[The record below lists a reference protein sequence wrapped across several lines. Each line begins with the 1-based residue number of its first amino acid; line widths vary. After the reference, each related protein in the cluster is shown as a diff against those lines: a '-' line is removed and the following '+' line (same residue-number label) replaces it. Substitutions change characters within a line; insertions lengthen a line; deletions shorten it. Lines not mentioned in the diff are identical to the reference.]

1 VGTCDAADAIH
12 FSKFSRS
19 IIMKVRRQLLIALMI
34 AIAGGLAVA
43 AVISFPPQTDRQ
55 ENTVKPPASVRVLQV
70 KPERLRMDVRSQ
82 GRVAAQT
89 EIDLV
94 TGVAG
99 NIIKISP
106 AFVSGG
112 FFKKGDLLVSIDPA
126 EYDLRV
132 AQAQARVMEAQ
143 YQLTREEAEAEQA
156 RDEWRHLGQGDPNP
170 LSLRIPQL
178 KEKKAKLAA
187 EQEELK
193 NAKLLRQR
201 TDIRAPFNGRV
212 RSKEVGMGQYLS
224 EGAILG
230 IIYNSDLAE
239 IRLPLSTEELA
250 FIDFP
255 ELPDRIQSARGAL
268 VKLTANYQ
276 GQQQVWS
283 GHVVRSEGVVDQETG
298 MMMVVAQIPDPF
310 GLGAQKPGLSVARA
324 STVILPLG
332 LYVEASIEGRWLDN
346 LIVLP
351 ASAVFS
357 NHRVVVIDEENRVR
371 FRSVDV
377 LRKERE
383 QIIIKAGLQAGER
396 VLVSGLPYPIEGL
409 PVIPMEFMDENSN
422 SMIGG
427 RMR

>member
-1 VGTCDAADAIH
+1 
-12 FSKFSRS
+12 
-19 IIMKVRRQLLIALMI
+19 MKVRRQLLIALVI
-34 AIAGGLAVA
+34 AIAGALAAVA
-43 AVISFPPQTDRQ
+43 IISFPPQTDQQ
-55 ENTVKPPASVRVLQV
+55 ENTVKAPTMVQIAVV
-70 KPERLRMDVRSQ
+70 KPERLRMEVRSQ
-82 GRVAAQT
+82 GRVTAQT

-193 NAKLLRQR
+193 NAKLLRLR

-239 IRLPLSTEELA
+239 IRLPLSTHELA

-255 ELPDRIQSARGAL
+255 ELPNRVPPVRGAL
-268 VKLTANYQ
+268 VKLTASYQ
-276 GQQQVWS
+276 GQQQTWA
-283 GHVVRSEGVVDQETG
+283 GHIVRSEGVVDKETG
-298 MMMVVAQIPDPF
+298 MVMVVAQIPDPF
-310 GLGAQKPGLSVARA
+310 GLGSKKPELSDAQSSPA
-324 STVILPLG
+324 ILPVG
-332 LYVEASIEGRWLDN
+332 LYVEANIEGRWLDN

-351 ASAVFS
+351 ARALFP
-357 NHRVVVIDEENRVR
+357 NDRVMIIDQENRVR
-371 FRSVDV
+371 FRNVEV
-377 LRKERE
+377 LKRERE
-383 QIIIKAGLQAGER
+383 QIIIKTGLQAGER
-396 VLVSGLPYPIEGL
+396 VLISGLLHPMEGL
-409 PVIPMEFMDENSN
+409 LVTPTESRSATAVINNPT
-422 SMIGG
+422 
-427 RMR
+427 R